1 MCVWRYC
8 FAKNTFLCL
17 WLIILHSFHEFLLRS
32 MVYYFIKVII
42 LLLISFSFSPF
53 VFLWDAARERKRN
66 LHTQGD
72 GSKNFESE
80 GPRPPILR
88 LRWFLRGQ
96 LENCSGRGGTPSI
109 SSSQKR
115 AETWHVLSAWPS
127 GKHTHFRAERDGVGS
142 LALTLPAGWH
152 RLASDFSIGLSGNWG
167 RITPSL
173 FGDMSTNEMFHAK
186 VSYKMQSALKCFFPL
201 HLLH

>member
-1 MCVWRYC
+1 
-8 FAKNTFLCL
+8 
-17 WLIILHSFHEFLLRS
+17 

-80 GPRPPILR
+80 GPHPPILR
-88 LRWFLRGQ
+88 LKWFLRGQ

-127 GKHTHFRAERDGVGS
+127 GKHTHFRAERNGVGS
-142 LALTLPAGWH
+142 LALTLTSWVTS
-152 RLASDFSIGLSGNWG
+152 ASF
-167 RITPSL
+167 L
-173 FGDMSTNEMFHAK
+173 FLYWLIWKLRENYTFFTWWWVQMRCFMQKYLIKCK
-186 VSYKMQSALKCFFPL
+186 VL
-201 HLLH
+201 